1 MALEAGTRLGSYEIV
16 EPIGSGSMGA
26 VYRAKDLKL
35 GRQVALKA
43 LLPEFASDDDRL
55 RRFEQ
60 EARAASALNHPNIV
74 QIYDIGEDK
83 GTHYIVME
91 LIEGTNLRELL
102 RRAPF
107 ANEKLL
113 ELAQQMAAGLAKA
126 HDAGIVHRDL
136 KPENM
141 MVTWDGF
148 LKILDF
154 GLAKLLDVPFE
165 THSEMATMVR
175 QGTRHGMLIGTVEYM
190 SPEQASGKSVDHRS
204 DQFSLGLIL
213 YEMATGTLAFRR
225 ETAAQTLASIIESDP
240 KPMVELNVACPNDLV
255 RVVKRCLCK
264 THTERYEDTRD
275 LLRDLKAVALHKRE
289 LPPIPPVPQ
298 IPEPDVPS
306 FGGAIRGQVH
316 REVRGALSQEREM
329 RATFGETEFYLR
341 SGDGATRS
349 ISERRLRRKLRRNR
363 FSGDEMIRRGDEGEW
378 VRLYESDIFSQEV
391 PYTGDPAVWVSKR
404 KIADFRRH
412 ACTFVTFGIA
422 WYVFRGEV
430 PVWMGFWGIGLAFHA
445 MGTLPAALPL
455 LRRKRELTA
464 PQTTELPEAPAALPD
479 SLLPAS
485 FLEEV
490 ERVKELLTRR
500 GGAETTPLVAEV
512 DAIVSRMRD
521 LALKHRDLSEQT
533 SPEERG
539 ALRETSEE
547 AERNLVAADNANDRR
562 LYQRQVEVVRQ
573 RSEAIEK
580 ALGVLGRLKVRQDVA
595 EQQIKQLRLDLTRG
609 EASSASVP
617 KLTSRLSDIRHEVDA
632 TERVDEAIARE
643 LLS

>member
-1 MALEAGTRLGSYEIV
+1 MAIETGTRLGSYEIV
-16 EPIGSGSMGA
+16 EPIGRGSMGE

-74 QIYDIGEDK
+74 QIYDIGEDN

-107 ANEKLL
+107 ANDKLL

-141 MVTWDGF
+141 MVTLDGF

-213 YEMATGTLAFRR
+213 YEMATGTLTFHR

-240 KPMVELNVACPNDLV
+240 KPMVELNEACPSDLV
-255 RVVKRCLCK
+255 RIVTRCLRK
-264 THTERYEDTRD
+264 AHTERYEDTRD
-275 LLRDLKAVALHKRE
+275 LQRDLKAVALHKRE
-289 LPPIPPVPQ
+289 LAPLPPVPQ

-306 FGGAIRGQVH
+306 FGGGFHGQVRRGTVSNVK
-316 REVRGALSQEREM
+316 REI
-329 RATFGETEFYLR
+329 RAAFGETEFLLR
-341 SGDGATRS
+341 SSDGRTRS

-363 FSGDEMIRRGDEGEW
+363 FSGDEMVRRGDEGEW
-378 VRLYESDIFSQEV
+378 VPIYKSDLFRQEV

-404 KIADFRRH
+404 KVKDFLQH
-412 ACTFVTFGIA
+412 ACSFVMFGIA

-430 PVWMGFWGIGLAFHA
+430 PAWMGFWGIGLAFHA
-445 MGTLPAALPL
+445 IGTLPAALPL
-455 LRRKRELTA
+455 LRQKRELAA
-464 PQTTELPEAPAALPD
+464 PPTPALPETPAPLPD
-479 SLLPAS
+479 LLLSAS

-490 ERVKELLTRR
+490 ERVKELLSRR
-500 GGAETTPLVAEV
+500 GGEETQPLVAEV
-512 DAIVSRMRD
+512 DAIVSRMHD
-521 LALKHRDLSEQT
+521 LAMKQRDLSEQT
-533 SPEERG
+533 SPEERD
-539 ALRETSEE
+539 ALRDTLEE
-547 AERNLVAADNANDRR
+547 AERNLVAADNTNDRR
-562 LYQRQVEVVRQ
+562 LYQRQTEVVRQ
-573 RSEAIEK
+573 RSEAIDK

-595 EQQIKQLRLDLTRG
+595 EQQIKQLRLDLSRG

-643 LLS
+643 LSS

>member
-1 MALEAGTRLGSYEIV
+1 
-16 EPIGSGSMGA
+16 MGE

-74 QIYDIGEDK
+74 HIYDIGEDK

-91 LIEGTNLRELL
+91 LVEGTSLRQLL

-113 ELAQQMAAGLAKA
+113 ELARQMAAGLSKA
-126 HDAGIVHRDL
+126 HGAGIVHRDL

-141 MVTWDGF
+141 MVTLDGF

-190 SPEQASGKSVDHRS
+190 SPEQAAGKSVDHRS

-213 YEMATGTLAFRR
+213 YEMATGTLAFHR

-240 KPMVELNVACPNDLV
+240 KPLGELNDACPRDLV
-255 RVVKRCLCK
+255 RIVRRCMRK
-264 THTERYEDTRD
+264 SHTERYKDTRD
-275 LLRDLKAVALHKRE
+275 LLRDLKAVALHNRE

-306 FGGAIRGQVH
+306 FGGAIQGQV
-316 REVRGALSQEREM
+316 RRDMRNALSEAEREI

-341 SGDGATRS
+341 SRDGATKS

-363 FSGDEMIRRGDEGEW
+363 FSGDEMVRRGDEGEW
-378 VRLYESDIFSQEV
+378 VHIYESDLFGQEV
-391 PYTGDPAVWVSKR
+391 PYSGDPAVWVSKR
-404 KIADFRRH
+404 KIADFLRH
-412 ACTFVTFGIA
+412 ACTFVTFGVT
-422 WYVFRGEV
+422 WYVFLGEV

-445 MGTLPAALPL
+445 MSTLRAALPL
-455 LRRKRELTA
+455 LRRKRELA
-464 PQTTELPEAPAALPD
+464 AKTTPALPEVPAALPD
-479 SLLPAS
+479 SLLSAS

-490 ERVKELLTRR
+490 ERVKELLSRR
-500 GGAETTPLVAEV
+500 GGEETEPLVAEV

-533 SPEERG
+533 SPEERD
-539 ALRETSEE
+539 ALQGTFEE

-562 LYQRQVEVVRQ
+562 LFQRQLEVVRQ
-573 RSEAIEK
+573 RSEAIHK

-595 EQQIKQLRLDLTRG
+595 EQQIKQLRLDLSRA

-617 KLTSRLSDIRHEVDA
+617 ELTSRLSDIRHEVDA

-643 LLS
+643 LLR